1 MPPSMR
7 LETWIS
13 VAAIGLSVMFV
24 ALIVSFYIFL
34 ISQGENPSNII
45 DPGSLLVQEISISG
59 APSVV
64 LAYVVFAMSRTIGNK
79 PAGLLLIAAGAI
91 MVAGMIAALGLIP
104 QVHKQYLVGGAIII
118 VPYAFM
124 AAGASM
130 AGVGGYLSLVSKK
143 SRYAGNLDDL
153 R

>member
-1 MPPSMR
+1 MK

-13 VAAIGLSVMFV
+13 IASIGLSAMFV
-24 ALIVSFYIFL
+24 TLIVSFYNFL
-34 ISQGENPSNII
+34 INQGVNPSNII
-45 DPGSLLVQEISISG
+45 DPASLLVQEISISG

-64 LAYVVFAMSRTIGNK
+64 LAYVVLAMSRTIGNR

-91 MVAGMIAALGLIP
+91 MVTGMIAALGMIP
-104 QVHKQYLVGGAIII
+104 QIHKQYLVDGAVII

-130 AGVGGYLSLVSKK
+130 AGIGGYLSVVSKK

>member
-1 MPPSMR
+1 MR

-13 VAAIGLSVMFV
+13 IASIGLSAMFV
-24 ALIVSFYIFL
+24 TLIVSFYNFL
-34 ISQGENPSNII
+34 ITQGENPSNII
-45 DPGSLLVQEISISG
+45 DPAGLLIQEISISG

-64 LAYVVFAMSRTIGNK
+64 LAYVVFAMSRTIGNRL
-79 PAGLLLIAAGAI
+79 AGLLLIAAGAI
-91 MVAGMIAALGLIP
+91 MVAGMIAALGMVP

-130 AGVGGYLSLVSKK
+130 AGIGGYLSVVSKR